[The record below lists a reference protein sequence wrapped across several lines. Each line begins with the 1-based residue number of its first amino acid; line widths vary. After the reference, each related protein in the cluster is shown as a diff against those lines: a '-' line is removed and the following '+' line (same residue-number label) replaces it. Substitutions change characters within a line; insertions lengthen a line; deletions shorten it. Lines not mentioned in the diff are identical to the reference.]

1 VFRVLAGF
9 GLVVVVA
16 ALGAITV
23 GGALLV
29 RPVRFSRFL
38 DDAFGLPAIRSDA
51 VIAPIVARL
60 IGLALIGCGC
70 WVAFSAY
77 RAG

>member
-1 VFRVLAGF
+1 MFRVLAGF

-16 ALGAITV
+16 ALGAMTV
-23 GGALLV
+23 GGALLI

-38 DDAFGLPAIRSDA
+38 DDAFDLPAIKPDA
-51 VIAPIVARL
+51 VIAPWVARL
-60 IGLALIGCGC
+60 IGLALVGCGC